1 MLHLIKGTGKRI
13 SADFHHSGRLVVDFI
28 HYSNSKFT
36 TKLIWDLGFH
46 EEYKGICLEE
56 IFLPSV
62 YLQLR
67 REKTVRQIFHEGFG
81 SFFSVGSKSSVVQLD
96 PVGVKGQLQRIGG

>member
-13 SADFHHSGRLVVDFI
+13 STDFHHSGRLVVDFI

-46 EEYKGICLEE
+46 EEYKGNALKKYFSRQCTCSSEGKN
-56 IFLPSV
+56 PSD
-62 YLQLR
+62 R
-67 REKTVRQIFHEGFG
+67 
-81 SFFSVGSKSSVVQLD
+81 SFMKALVAFS
-96 PVGVKGQLQRIGG
+96 P